1 MAKSKTATPESKAE
15 QLLKLRASIKSL
27 QDQADKV
34 EEELMEVVNT
44 TGQKDF
50 GCLVVIE
57 KTDLAK
63 FKGLENKALKQA
75 QEELM
80 NELEAKFVKRSLDM
94 NAIFTSL
101 GSDKALIGHLTMKG
115 LTVEQGKSMAFKEVK
130 K

>member
-1 MAKSKTATPESKAE
+1 
-15 QLLKLRASIKSL
+15 LRASIKSL
-27 QDQADKV
+27 QDQAEAV
-34 EEELMEVVNT
+34 EEQLLDIYNE

-50 GCLVVIE
+50 GCLVVYE
-57 KTDLAK
+57 KTGIAK

-101 GSDKALIGHLTMKG
+101 GSDKALIGHLTLKG